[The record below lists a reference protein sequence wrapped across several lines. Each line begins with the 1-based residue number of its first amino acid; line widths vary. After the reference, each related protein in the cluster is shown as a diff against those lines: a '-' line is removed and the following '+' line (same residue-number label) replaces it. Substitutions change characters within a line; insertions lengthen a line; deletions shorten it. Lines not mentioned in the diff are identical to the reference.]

1 MSDLEK
7 GEVDPVWL
15 RVIYCFLFYL
25 VFWLSEFVLIGLAV
39 VQLCH
44 VVVAG
49 EPQKDLRLFGSKM
62 ALFIRQLIDYLVWS
76 SDEKPFPFSDW
87 PDSDVKND

>member
-1 MSDLEK
+1 MNNLEK
-7 GEVDPVWL
+7 DEVDPVWL
-15 RVIYCFLFYL
+15 RVIYTLLFYF

-44 VVVAG
+44 VILAG
-49 EPQKDLRLFGSKM
+49 KPQKDLRSFGGNM
-62 ALFIRQLIDYLVWS
+62 ALFIRQLIDYMVWS

-87 PDSDVKND
+87 PEAKVKKD